1 MTYFIMYVQKF
12 FMKNFKK
19 SVLAE
24 RLQQGTNGGWGV
36 MVRGDE
42 ITEAIGVIV
51 QGHRQ
56 LVEKLAGKLLHL
68 VGCALGHFDCN
79 ASMFD
84 PDGVGKGSA
93 GGAEILPVH
102 RKQHPL
108 FPSLPL
114 PPPQ

>member
-1 MTYFIMYVQKF
+1 
-12 FMKNFKK
+12 
-19 SVLAE
+19 
-24 RLQQGTNGGWGV
+24 

-93 GGAEILPVH
+93 GGAEILLVE
-102 RKQHPL
+102 RKGARLLAFLRPPRPQA
-108 FPSLPL
+108 L
-114 PPPQ
+114 PPTPAARAFGAALSPAR